1 MNIKLRRNDVEGA
14 CQPLCQLL
22 QTLVRDCV
30 RDSGVS
36 IENIATVEMSG
47 GEKCTPYVVLDT
59 PFNILIFLDFSLF
72 SVFSVLS
79 VLSPGGARI
88 PCFRE
93 AVAAVVGG
101 ASKLTTTLSPE
112 AVAQGAATK

>member
-47 GEKCTPYVVLDT
+47 GEKCTPSYVVLDT
-59 PFNILIFLDFSLF
+59 PFNILIFLDFSVF
-72 SVFSVLS
+72 SVFS

-93 AVAAVVGG
+93 AVTAVLGN
-101 ASKLTTTLSPE
+101 KLTTTLSPE